1 MQWHRGFDSLTEL
14 QEQPEEVS
22 NKSIAQEVNLSKAS
36 LNYWIENLSIF
47 ICVVKPLGD
56 QKLQKDVPSTD
67 GMKITLETSELM
79 KLRLDQN
86 LAQKH
91 IDELTSHLE
100 NRNFPGFAELI
111 MKESN

>member
-1 MQWHRGFDSLTEL
+1 
-14 QEQPEEVS
+14 
-22 NKSIAQEVNLSKAS
+22 
-36 LNYWIENLSIF
+36 LSIF

-79 KLRLDQN
+79 KLRLDEN

-91 IDELTSHLE
+91 IDELTSHLD
-100 NRNFPGFAELI
+100 NRNFPGFAELT
-111 MKESN
+111 MKESNQLHAVCLDTYPPIFYMNETSRHILKICT